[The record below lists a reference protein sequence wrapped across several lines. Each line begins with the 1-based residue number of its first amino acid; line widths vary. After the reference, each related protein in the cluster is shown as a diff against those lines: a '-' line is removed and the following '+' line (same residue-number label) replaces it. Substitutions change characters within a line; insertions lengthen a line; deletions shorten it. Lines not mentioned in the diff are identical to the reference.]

1 VSDLS
6 SNQTCNLG
14 STAMTLPYKVTWFHF
29 DPKDD
34 TKSVS
39 READTFAEALEL
51 IPHGPVGWQR
61 YRITQGR
68 RFVERGDPVGVRGAP
83 AIERFRPQ

>member
-1 VSDLS
+1 
-6 SNQTCNLG
+6 
-14 STAMTLPYKVTWFHF
+14 MTLPYKVTWFHF

-51 IPHGPVGWQR
+51 IPHGPVGWQLR
-61 YRITQGR
+61 AGALWSAAIQSASAVR
-68 RFVERGDPVGVRGAP
+68 RR
-83 AIERFRPQ
+83 